1 MGFTCYNCLYKIH
14 HNIIKTHDKNFC
26 CTICRNKYLTNNNYD
41 INNIDKY
48 MENKY
53 LNITINSLK
62 KISENNQYYSMTNNI
77 DYFTKNNDIN
87 NTKK

>member
-1 MGFTCYNCLYKIH
+1 
-14 HNIIKTHDKNFC
+14 
-26 CTICRNKYLTNNNYD
+26 
-41 INNIDKY
+41 